1 MLFWMR
7 SKTYMS
13 KINLQAE
20 TTNSGEQEEQR
31 EKTDML
37 RSIGK
42 QSGESVESANQ
53 NNCSSIVNKPEHCLL
68 SCYLL
73 QDNSL
78 PLIVSD
84 LPTNCRAY
92 LQRLT
97 DSKTLICYS
106 GTSHKQRHWML
117 SKILKLEWNIKQ
129 ARLSPTTEEIVAAR
143 KKTTKTTRQDL
154 TRSAISALI
163 VLTQSDDDPATRR
176 LAEPR

>member
-1 MLFWMR
+1 MR

-53 NNCSSIVNKPEHCLL
+53 NNCSIRSPTSRNTAYI

-78 PLIVSD
+78 SLIVSD
-84 LPTNCRAY
+84 LPTDCRAY

-163 VLTQSDDDPATRR
+163 VLTQSDDDPATLR